1 MTNLSIVLPTYNEKD
16 NIIDLINKIKD
27 AIQSHSYEII
37 VVDDNSPDDTFEVCK
52 KYFIDDENIKMIL
65 RETNHGLANSIR
77 EGIENAKGEYV
88 VIMDTDFT
96 HDPDLIKKMLN
107 INIKYNI
114 ISGSRFCKGG
124 SMESTMHSIL
134 SRLYNK
140 MIKFILQTKIE
151 DNLGGFFCI
160 QRKNLMQL
168 PFEKIFYGYGDYYFR
183 LLYFAKQKNFSIV
196 EIPARYITRTRGKSK
211 SKFFQMAYKY
221 FIEVIKLK
229 ISSK

>member
-16 NIIDLINKIKD
+16 NIIEIINKIKD
-27 AIQSHSYEII
+27 VVKNYSIEII
-37 VVDDNSPDDTFEVCK
+37 VVDDNSPDGTFEVCK
-52 KYFIDDENIKMIL
+52 KYFHDDKNIKMIL
-65 RETNHGLANSIR
+65 RKTNHGLANSIR
-77 EGIENAKGEYV
+77 EGIENTNGEYV

-96 HDPDLIKKMLN
+96 HEPKLINQMLSMN
-107 INIKYNI
+107 KTYNI

-124 SMESTMHSIL
+124 SMEDTMHSIL
-134 SRLYNK
+134 SQIYNK

-160 QRKNLMQL
+160 ERKNLMQL

-183 LLYFAKQKNFSIV
+183 LLYFAKKKNFSIA
-196 EIPARYITRTRGKSK
+196 EIPARYTTRTKGKSK

-229 ISSK
+229 INS

>member
-27 AIQSHSYEII
+27 VIKNHSHEVI

-65 RETNHGLANSIR
+65 RKANHGLANSIR

-96 HDPDLIKKMLN
+96 HDPDLIKQMLN
-107 INIKYNI
+107 MNTKYNI

-134 SRLYNK
+134 SRVYNK

-160 QRKNLMQL
+160 ERENLNQL
-168 PFEKIFYGYGDYYFR
+168 PFDKIFYGYGDYYFR

-196 EIPARYITRTRGKSK
+196 EIPARYTTRTRGKSK

-229 ISSK
+229 ISS

>member
-1 MTNLSIVLPTYNEKD
+1 MINLSIILPTFNEKD
-16 NIIDLINKIKD
+16 NIIELINKIKEV
-27 AIQSHSYEII
+27 IQNYSYEII
-37 VVDDNSPDDTFEVCK
+37 VVDDNSPDETFKVCK
-52 KYFIDDENIKMIL
+52 EYFINDEKIKTIL
-65 RETNHGLANSIR
+65 RMANHGLANSIR

-96 HDPDLIKKMLN
+96 HDPDLIKQMLS
-107 INIKYNI
+107 INTKYNI

-124 SMESTMHSIL
+124 SMESTMHYIL
-134 SRLYNK
+134 SRSYNK

-160 QRKNLMQL
+160 ERKNLMKL
-168 PFEKIFYGYGDYYFR
+168 PYERIFYGYGDYYFR
-183 LLYFAKQKNFSIV
+183 LLYFARKKNFSIV
-196 EIPARYITRTRGKSK
+196 EIPARYTTRTRGKSK

-229 ISSK
+229 ISS

>member
-16 NIIDLINKIKD
+16 NIIDLINKIKEV
-27 AIQSHSYEII
+27 IQNYSYEII
-37 VVDDNSPDDTFEVCK
+37 VVDDNSPDETFEICK
-52 KYFIDDENIKMIL
+52 KHFINDEKTKMIL
-65 RETNHGLANSIR
+65 RKTNQGLANSIR

-88 VIMDTDFT
+88 IIMDTDFT
-96 HDPDLIKKMLN
+96 HDPSLIKQMLSMN
-107 INIKYNI
+107 TKYNI

-134 SRLYNK
+134 SQVYNK

-160 QRKNLMQL
+160 KRENLMQL
-168 PFEKIFYGYGDYYFR
+168 PYERIFYGYGDYYFR
-183 LLYFAKQKNFSIV
+183 LLYFANQKNFSII
-196 EIPARYITRTRGKSK
+196 EIPARYTTRTRGKSK

-229 ISSK
+229 ISS

>member
-16 NIIDLINKIKD
+16 NIIDLINKIKNV
-27 AIQSHSYEII
+27 IQDHSYEII
-37 VVDDNSPDDTFEVCK
+37 VVDDNSPDDTFEICK
-52 KYFIDDENIKMIL
+52 KNFLNDDNIKVIL
-65 RETNHGLANSIR
+65 RKTNHGLANSIR
-77 EGIENAKGEYV
+77 EGIENAKGQYV

-96 HDPDLIKKMLN
+96 HDPNLIKQMLSLKT
-107 INIKYNI
+107 KYNI

-124 SMESTMHSIL
+124 SMEDTMHSIC
-134 SRLYNK
+134 SQIYNQ
-140 MIKFILQTKIE
+140 MIKFILKTKIE

-160 QRKNLMQL
+160 EHKNLAQL
-168 PFEKIFYGYGDYYFR
+168 PYEKIFYGYGDYYFR

-196 EIPARYITRTRGKSK
+196 EIPARYTTRTRGKSK

-229 ISSK
+229 INS

>member
-16 NIIDLINKIKD
+16 NIIDLINKIKEV
-27 AIQSHSYEII
+27 IQKYSYEII
-37 VVDDNSPDDTFEVCK
+37 VVDDNSPDATFEICK
-52 KYFIDDENIKMIL
+52 EKFIKDENIKMIL
-65 RETNHGLANSIR
+65 RRTNRGLANSIR

-96 HDPDLIKKMLN
+96 HDPNLIKQMLSMN
-107 INIKYNI
+107 TTYNI

-134 SRLYNK
+134 SRVYNK

-160 QRKNLMQL
+160 KRENLMQL
-168 PFEKIFYGYGDYYFR
+168 PYERIFYGYGDYYFR
-183 LLYFAKQKNFSIV
+183 LLYFANQKNFSIA
-196 EIPARYITRTRGKSK
+196 EIPTRYTTRTRGKSK
-211 SKFFQMAYKY
+211 SKFFQMDYKY

>member
-27 AIQSHSYEII
+27 VIQNHSYEII

-52 KYFIDDENIKMIL
+52 KYFTNDENIKIIL
-65 RETNHGLANSIR
+65 RKANYGLANSIR

-96 HDPDLIKKMLN
+96 HDPDLIKQMLS
-107 INIKYNI
+107 INTKYNI

-134 SRLYNK
+134 SRVYNK

-160 QRKNLMQL
+160 ERENLNQL
-168 PFEKIFYGYGDYYFR
+168 PFDKIFYGYGDYYFR

-196 EIPARYITRTRGKSK
+196 EIPARYTTRTRGKSK

-229 ISSK
+229 ISS

>member
-27 AIQSHSYEII
+27 VVKNHSHEII

-65 RETNHGLANSIR
+65 RKANHGLAYSIR

-96 HDPDLIKKMLN
+96 HDPDLIKQMLN
-107 INIKYNI
+107 MNTKYNI

-134 SRLYNK
+134 SRVYNK

-160 QRKNLMQL
+160 KHKNLMQL

-196 EIPARYITRTRGKSK
+196 EIPARYTTRTRGKSK

-221 FIEVIKLK
+221 FVEVIKLK
-229 ISSK
+229 ISS

>member
-196 EIPARYITRTRGKSK
+196 EIPARYTTRTRGKSK

-229 ISSK
+229 ISS

>member
-27 AIQSHSYEII
+27 VIKNHSHEII

-65 RETNHGLANSIR
+65 RKSNHGLANSIR
-77 EGIENAKGEYV
+77 EGIENAKGDYI

-96 HDPDLIKKMLN
+96 HDPDLIKQMLN
-107 INIKYNI
+107 MNTKYNI

-229 ISSK
+229 ISS

>member
-16 NIIDLINKIKD
+16 NIIDLINKIKNV
-27 AIQSHSYEII
+27 IQDHSYEII

-52 KYFIDDENIKMIL
+52 KNFLNDDNIKMIL
-65 RETNHGLANSIR
+65 RKTNHGLANSIR

-96 HDPDLIKKMLN
+96 HDPNLIKQMLSMKA
-107 INIKYNI
+107 KYNI

-124 SMESTMHSIL
+124 SMEDTMHSIC
-134 SRLYNK
+134 SRIYNK

-160 QRKNLMQL
+160 EHKNLMQL
-168 PFEKIFYGYGDYYFR
+168 PHEKIFYGYGDYYFR
-183 LLYFAKQKNFSIV
+183 LLYFANQKNFSIV
-196 EIPARYITRTRGKSK
+196 EIPARYTTRTRGKSK

-229 ISSK
+229 INS

>member
-1 MTNLSIVLPTYNEKD
+1 MTNLTIVLPTYNEKD
-16 NIIDLINKIKD
+16 NIIDLINKIKNV
-27 AIQSHSYEII
+27 IQSYTYEII
-37 VVDDNSPDDTFEVCK
+37 VVDDNSPDETFKICK
-52 KYFIDDENIKMIL
+52 EHFINDKNIKMIL
-65 RETNHGLANSIR
+65 RKTNHGLANSIR

-96 HDPDLIKKMLN
+96 HEPNIIKQMLN
-107 INIKYNI
+107 INTKYKI

-124 SMESTMHSIL
+124 SMESTVHSIL
-134 SRLYNK
+134 SRVYNK

-160 QRKNLMQL
+160 EREILTQL
-168 PFEKIFYGYGDYYFR
+168 PYERIFYGYGDYYFR

-196 EIPARYITRTRGKSK
+196 EIPARYKTRTRGKSK

-229 ISSK
+229 ISS

>member
-27 AIQSHSYEII
+27 VIKNHSHEVI

-65 RETNHGLANSIR
+65 RKANHGLAYSIR

-96 HDPDLIKKMLN
+96 HDPDLIKQMLS
-107 INIKYNI
+107 INTKYNI

-134 SRLYNK
+134 SRVYNK

-160 QRKNLMQL
+160 ERENLNQL
-168 PFEKIFYGYGDYYFR
+168 PFDKIFYGYGDYYFR

-196 EIPARYITRTRGKSK
+196 EIPARYTTRTRGKSK

-229 ISSK
+229 ISS